1 LLVEGGGRLAAALLR
16 AGLVARLIW
25 MRAPLI
31 IGSDGVPAIA
41 DLGLGDL
48 ATAPRF
54 ALLSRELVGGD
65 VIDTYRRAD

>member
-1 LLVEGGGRLAAALLR
+1 
-16 AGLVARLIW
+16 